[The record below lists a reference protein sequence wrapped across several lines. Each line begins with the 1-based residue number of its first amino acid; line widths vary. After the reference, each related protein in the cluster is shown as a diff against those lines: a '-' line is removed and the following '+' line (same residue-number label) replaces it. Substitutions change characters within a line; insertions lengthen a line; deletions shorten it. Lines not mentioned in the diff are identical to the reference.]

1 MSGSGVPLA
10 VWLATIGGF
19 LAIVTF
25 DLLVMARKRD
35 RVRPRSAVSWLAGYI
50 ALACLFGVGLILWG
64 PPHTGGEFFAGYV
77 TEYSLSVDNLF
88 VFLIVITRMRVP
100 EAAQGLV
107 IIVGIA
113 LSMVLRAVL
122 IVAGTAAI
130 SAASWTFYLL
140 GAFLL
145 YTAVTLAVEKD
156 GSGEGLREQRTVLL
170 LRRVLPLTD
179 DYAGTRLTVRDPRGL
194 KFTPLVLAIA
204 GVAVANVVFALD
216 SIPAIFGLTTNAF
229 VVIST
234 NALALLGLR
243 QLYFVVETLLA
254 RLRYL
259 KLGLVVILGF
269 IGVKLL
275 TEAMWSTHL
284 RHLGSWQIPQVS
296 TPVSLL
302 AILGVLTAVT
312 VSSALADRIGTRR
325 DRAADRPENDGSLRG
340 DRDMMV

>member
-1 MSGSGVPLA
+1 MSSDGVPLA
-10 VWLATIGGF
+10 VWLTTIGGF
-19 LAIVTF
+19 LAIVAF
-25 DLLVMARKRD
+25 DLLVVARKRG
-35 RVRPRSAVSWLAGYI
+35 RVRPRSAIGWLAGYI
-50 ALACLFGVGLILWG
+50 ALACLFGVGLAVWG
-64 PPHTGGEFFAGYV
+64 PPHTGGEFFAGYL

-88 VFLIVITRMRVP
+88 VFLVVITRMQVP
-100 EAAQGLV
+100 EAAQDLV
-107 IIVGIA
+107 IFVGIV
-113 LSMVLRAVL
+113 LSMVLRTAL

-145 YTAVTLAVEKD
+145 YTAVTLAFKKNET
-156 GSGEGLREQRTVLL
+156 GEDFREQHAVVL

-179 DYAGTRLTVRDPRGL
+179 DYVGTRLTVRGPRGP

-204 GVAVANVVFALD
+204 AIAVANVVFALD
-216 SIPAIFGLTTNAF
+216 SIPAIFGLTTNMF
-229 VVIST
+229 VVFSA
-234 NALALLGLR
+234 NAFALLGLR

-296 TPVSLL
+296 TQVSLL
-302 AILGVLTAVT
+302 VILGVLAAVT
-312 VSSALADRIGTRR
+312 VSSAAADRLGTPRT
-325 DRAADRPENDGSLRG
+325 RAADGSENDGLASR
-340 DRDMMV
+340 